1 MDLKILEIAS
11 DTENNKN
18 IKNYTH
24 AAKSKN
30 PLCGDEIEIKLVM
43 KNEKLVDFG
52 YQGKSCVYCQ
62 ATASL
67 LSKNLI
73 NSKKNKIKELCD
85 YAKSF
90 FNKEQESI
98 EKKWSFL
105 GSPSGN
111 THADNVS
118 KFVLKKANIKY
129 KSYDYQNNRGSD
141 ERQFC
146 WPGVDLPVCSV
157 MRSKYAT
164 YKEYHTSG

>member
-11 DTENNKN
+11 DIENNKN

-24 AAKSKN
+24 TAKSKN
-30 PLCGDEIEIKLVM
+30 PICGDEIQIKLVIE
-43 KNEKLVDFG
+43 NEKLVDFG

-73 NSKKNKIKELCD
+73 NSKKNKINELCD

-90 FNKEQESI
+90 FNKKKQNI

-105 GSPSGN
+105 
-111 THADNVS
+111 S
-118 KFVLKKANIKY
+118 KLFDQKNLSRKECILLPFNALKKIISN
-129 KSYDYQNNRGSD
+129 
-141 ERQFC
+141 
-146 WPGVDLPVCSV
+146 
-157 MRSKYAT
+157 
-164 YKEYHTSG
+164 

>member
-30 PLCGDEIEIKLVM
+30 PLCGDEIQIKLVI
-43 KNEKLVDFG
+43 KNEKLIDFG

-85 YAKSF
+85 YAKYF
-90 FNKEQESI
+90 FNKKHESI
-98 EKKWSFL
+98 EKKCSFL
-105 GSPSGN
+105 IKLFDQKNISRKECILLPF
-111 THADNVS
+111 T
-118 KFVLKKANIKY
+118 VLKKIVSN
-129 KSYDYQNNRGSD
+129 
-141 ERQFC
+141 
-146 WPGVDLPVCSV
+146 
-157 MRSKYAT
+157 
-164 YKEYHTSG
+164 

>member
-11 DTENNKN
+11 DIENNKN

-67 LSKNLI
+67 LSKKLI

-105 GSPSGN
+105 
-111 THADNVS
+111 S
-118 KFVLKKANIKY
+118 KLFDQKNLSRKECILLPFNALKKIISN
-129 KSYDYQNNRGSD
+129 
-141 ERQFC
+141 
-146 WPGVDLPVCSV
+146 
-157 MRSKYAT
+157 
-164 YKEYHTSG
+164 

>member
-30 PLCGDEIEIKLVM
+30 PLCGDEIQIKLVI

-73 NSKKNKIKELCD
+73 NSKKKKIDELCD

-90 FNKEQESI
+90 FNKKQESI

-105 GSPSGN
+105 SRLF
-111 THADNVS
+111 DKKNVPR
-118 KFVLKKANIKY
+118 KECILLTFNALKKSISN
-129 KSYDYQNNRGSD
+129 
-141 ERQFC
+141 
-146 WPGVDLPVCSV
+146 
-157 MRSKYAT
+157 
-164 YKEYHTSG
+164 

>member
-11 DTENNKN
+11 NTENNKN

-24 AAKSKN
+24 SAKSKN

-52 YQGKSCVYCQ
+52 YQGKSCIYCQ

-73 NSKKNKIKELCD
+73 NSKKNKIEELCD

-105 GSPSGN
+105 
-111 THADNVS
+111 S
-118 KFVLKKANIKY
+118 KLFDQKNLSRKECILLPFNALKKIISN
-129 KSYDYQNNRGSD
+129 
-141 ERQFC
+141 
-146 WPGVDLPVCSV
+146 
-157 MRSKYAT
+157 
-164 YKEYHTSG
+164 

>member
-24 AAKSKN
+24 VAKSKN

-73 NSKKNKIKELCD
+73 NSKKNKIKEICD

-90 FNKEQESI
+90 FNKEQENI

-105 GSPSGN
+105 
-111 THADNVS
+111 S
-118 KFVLKKANIKY
+118 KLFDQKNLSRKECILLPFNALKKIISN
-129 KSYDYQNNRGSD
+129 
-141 ERQFC
+141 
-146 WPGVDLPVCSV
+146 
-157 MRSKYAT
+157 
-164 YKEYHTSG
+164 

>member
-67 LSKNLI
+67 LSKKLI
-73 NSKKNKIKELCD
+73 NSKKNKINELCD

-90 FNKEQESI
+90 FSKKQESI

-105 GSPSGN
+105 GKLFDKKNISRKECILLPFK
-111 THADNVS
+111 A
-118 KFVLKKANIKY
+118 LKKSI
-129 KSYDYQNNRGSD
+129 
-141 ERQFC
+141 
-146 WPGVDLPVCSV
+146 
-157 MRSKYAT
+157 SK
-164 YKEYHTSG
+164 

>member
-52 YQGKSCVYCQ
+52 YQGKSCIYCQ

-73 NSKKNKIKELCD
+73 NSEKSKINELCD
-85 YAKSF
+85 FALSF
-90 FNKEQESI
+90 FNKKQQNI
-98 EKKWSFL
+98 EKNGLF
-105 GSPSGN
+105 
-111 THADNVS
+111 
-118 KFVLKKANIKY
+118 
-129 KSYDYQNNRGSD
+129 
-141 ERQFC
+141 
-146 WPGVDLPVCSV
+146 
-157 MRSKYAT
+157 
-164 YKEYHTSG
+164 